1 MCHSH
6 GSQGESAQKNEN
18 DKHKDGVK
26 VEQMMDLHDFTA
38 VLPVCIFYQQ
48 VSSLALSSVH
58 GIADRQAEQ

>member
-26 VEQMMDLHDFTA
+26 VKQMMDLHDFTA
-38 VLPVCIFYQQ
+38 VLPVCIF
-48 VSSLALSSVH
+48 SST
-58 GIADRQAEQ
+58 GIQLGFVKRSCHC